1 MNNNVFLLRKYI
13 PYEDDSVVG
22 IFSSRYL
29 AEQAVDKDKQKILNV
44 WHGDKHEYIIDE
56 YEVDRIK

>member
-22 IFSSRYL
+22 IFSSRYS
-29 AEQAVDKDKQKILNV
+29 AEQAVEKDKQKGYSN
-44 WHGDKHEYIIDE
+44 WMADKHEYIIDE
-56 YEVDRIK
+56 YEVDRVK